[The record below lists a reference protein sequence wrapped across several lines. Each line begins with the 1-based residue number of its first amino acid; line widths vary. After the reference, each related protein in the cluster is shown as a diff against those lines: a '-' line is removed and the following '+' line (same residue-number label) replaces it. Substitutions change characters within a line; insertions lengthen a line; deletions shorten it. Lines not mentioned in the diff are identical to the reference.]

1 MNSTNDVKPTNNV
14 ANVIFVPS
22 SNIPVKNN
30 KIDSIIFVENSAA
43 KEILALVLGVV
54 KFFEYLSEST

>member
-1 MNSTNDVKPTNNV
+1 MNSTNKVKPTNNV